1 MTTTQNQTAQDQAA
15 QDQAAQDQASS
26 KSGQMHSINPATG
39 ETFASYDTLT
49 PPQVEE
55 RLSRAQAAFDTYRL
69 TTFAE
74 RSAWMNRAADIL
86 EARKQQLGELAT
98 REMGKTLSAAVAEV
112 QKCAVGCRYYA
123 QNAEKFL
130 ADEQVTTEAQQAYV
144 TYQPLGVVLSVMPWN
159 FPYWQVFRFIGPAL
173 MAGNVGLL
181 KHASNVPGCAL
192 AIESVMQ
199 EAGFP
204 VDVFQTL
211 LVGSKGVEAI
221 LNDDRV
227 KAVSL
232 TGSEGAGRSVAG
244 TAGAAIKPAVMEL
257 GGSDPFI
264 VMPSADLESS
274 IKTAVT
280 ARTINNG
287 QSCIAAKR
295 FIVHADIYDA
305 FVDGFVAGLAAL
317 KLGDPMQAST
327 DIGPLATPA
336 IREEVHGLV
345 QDAVQKGAKVL
356 LGGQIPDGV
365 GNYYSATALSDLTPE
380 MQVYG
385 EEVFGPVALIFRVA
399 DIDEAVQLANAT
411 RFGLASSVWTSDA
424 GERARFVRDIEA
436 GSVFVNA
443 MVASDPRLPFGGV
456 KASGFGRELSRH
468 GLHEFVNVKTVSIGA
483 APDAHKSK
491 TE

>member
-1 MTTTQNQTAQDQAA
+1 M
-15 QDQAAQDQASS
+15 
-26 KSGQMHSINPATG
+26 KSVNPATG
-39 ETFASYDTLT
+39 EAFASYDTLT
-49 PPQVEE
+49 PPQIEE
-55 RLSRAQAAFDTYRL
+55 RLARAQAAFGSYRL
-69 TTFAE
+69 TSFAE
-74 RSAWMNRAADIL
+74 RAGWMNRAADIL
-86 EARKQQLGELAT
+86 EARKQELGILAT
-98 REMGKTLSAAVAEV
+98 REMGKTLAAAVAEV

-123 QNAEKFL
+123 QNAEKYL
-130 ADEQVTTEAQQAYV
+130 ADEQVVTEARQAYV
-144 TYQPLGVVLSVMPWN
+144 TYQPLGVVLAVMPWN

-192 AIESVMQ
+192 AMESVMT

-204 VDVFQTL
+204 PDVFQTL

-244 TAGAAIKPAVMEL
+244 LAGAAIKPSVMEL

-264 VMPSADLESS
+264 VMPSADLELS

-317 KLGDPMQAST
+317 KLGNPMQAST

-336 IREEVHGLV
+336 IREEVNGLV

-356 LGGQIPDGV
+356 LGGEVLAGQ
-365 GNYYSATALSDLTPE
+365 GNYYPATAVSDLTPE
-380 MQVYG
+380 MQVYS
-385 EEVFGPVALIFRVA
+385 EEVFGPVALIFKVA
-399 DIDEAVQLANAT
+399 NIGEAVQLANAT
-411 RFGLASSVWTSDA
+411 RFGLASSVWTQDEA
-424 GERARFVRDIEA
+424 EQARFVRDIEA

-468 GLHEFVNVKTVSIGA
+468 GLHEFVNTKTVSIGA
-483 APDAHKSK
+483 APDAHRSK